1 LRLLV
6 NIYQVLGT
14 AIAESVGSVGTA
26 FQMFNGSAPR
36 QVAGGARSGWLDQF
50 SDASLNQRA
59 ARRTVDA
66 LYRGAT
72 VRL

>member
-1 LRLLV
+1 M

-26 FQMFNGSAPR
+26 FQLFATSEPR
-36 QVAGGARSGWLDQF
+36 QPSARQLAGWVDQF
-50 SDASLNQRA
+50 SAASLDQRA